1 MSSLLPQYN
10 SPPRRSSSN
19 HSLGEL
25 SPRPDD
31 ALLYADADS
40 PNTPPR
46 SRMADHEMPDSSPRF
61 SARANSKGKGKAVA
75 IAYQGQPRS
84 WYQQPKKPSF
94 VPPTPY
100 DVAEESFPEPVP
112 GPASGSFI
120 ESIFTRRP
128 RPAETSSN
136 SRFQVDDTF
145 REIARRERQ
154 MQKELQKLL
163 DAQAAAIE
171 QKLDDSPYSG
181 KGKTRDAG
189 NVTPKNKKTEQ
200 SSRQPVIPV
209 RQPPEKTLSLGQAR
223 SHIIRVMQ
231 MLASLKAEED
241 AYIASALAE
250 RKAGLSKLTML
261 KTQHQQIKKEIH
273 EIEKD
278 PADTLTNEIRTIEGE
293 LQTVSSQIE
302 EYKRLLRRAEQTK
315 TALERRLEE
324 AKSEAESRLSGYKG
338 ALRECEAGMRDLVR
352 RPGVRVLEPAQF
364 RNQGEGGEVGAVAD
378 GHITGAEFFRLRP
391 ERRTLPM
398 ARDWWE
404 GEVAV
409 LERRRTAVERER
421 AALEEGE
428 RVWADVIDT
437 IERHEEQLTGA
448 LSSSG
453 GSSPADVLRGQWDLL
468 QDVIAKLERTL
479 AHVEERGWT
488 LLVAAVG
495 AELSVYYDA
504 REMLRSIL
512 RNMGLSPRER
522 SPEKAYAST
531 SPSGGNGNLVGTG
544 EHDAGQARSPNLSSN
559 VDRDQEHE
567 ELGGSVIRLW
577 EDPDRVIP
585 RPSPEGGNRRSPD
598 PDHNDHPPTVP
609 SDLITGERVEE
620 PEDNG
625 HDDTDNEVPAGLLNE
640 VHREESEDERE
651 RHHRDEENTVPPEF
665 LSLHAGDEAGVTAA
679 R

>member
-1 MSSLLPQYN
+1 MSSLLPQYS
-10 SPPRRSSSN
+10 SPPRRSSSD

-40 PNTPPR
+40 PNTPSR
-46 SRMADHEMPDSSPRF
+46 SHMADHEMPDSSPRF
-61 SARANSKGKGKAVA
+61 SAKANSKGKGKAVA

-84 WYQQPKKPSF
+84 WYQQLKKPSF

-100 DVAEESFPEPVP
+100 DVAEESFSEPVRE
-112 GPASGSFI
+112 PASESFI
-120 ESIFTRRP
+120 ETIFARRP
-128 RPAETSSN
+128 RPVETASN

-171 QKLDDSPYSG
+171 QKLDDSPFSRE
-181 KGKTRDAG
+181 GKTRDSG
-189 NVTPKNKKTEQ
+189 NVTPKNKKTGQ

-209 RQPPEKTLSLGQAR
+209 RQPPEKILSLGQAR
-223 SHIIRVMQ
+223 SRIIGVMQ

-250 RKAGLSKLTML
+250 RKTGLSKLAML
-261 KTQHQQIKKEIH
+261 KTQHQQIKKDIH

-278 PADTLTNEIRTIEGE
+278 PADPLTNEIRTIEGE

-302 EYKRLLRRAEQTK
+302 EYKRLLRGAEQTK
-315 TALERRLEE
+315 AALERRLEE

-352 RPGVRVLEPAQF
+352 RPGIRVLEPAQF
-364 RNQGEGGEVGAVAD
+364 RDQGEDGEAAAAAAAD
-378 GHITGAEFFRLRP
+378 GHITGTEFFRLRP

-409 LERRRTAVERER
+409 LERRRAAVERER

-453 GSSPADVLRGQWDLL
+453 GSSSPADVLRGQWDLL
-468 QDVIAKLERTL
+468 LDVIAKLERTL

-504 REMLRSIL
+504 RKMLRSIL
-512 RNMGLSPRER
+512 GSMGLSPRGT
-522 SPEKAYAST
+522 SPEKARAST
-531 SPSGGNGNLVGTG
+531 SSGGNGNLVGMD
-544 EHDAGQARSPNLSSN
+544 EHDVGQARSPKLSSN
-559 VDRDQEHE
+559 VERDQVHE
-567 ELGGSVIRLW
+567 ELGGSVIRRW
-577 EDPDRVIP
+577 EDPDQVIR
-585 RPSPEGGNRRSPD
+585 RPSPEGGNRQSPD
-598 PDHNDHPPTVP
+598 PDDSDHPSAVP
-609 SDLITGERVEE
+609 SDLISGERTEG

-640 VHREESEDERE
+640 TQREESEDER
-651 RHHRDEENTVPPEF
+651 HRDENDVPPEF
-665 LSLHAGDEAGVTAA
+665 LSLHAGGAAGVAAA

>member
-10 SPPRRSSSN
+10 SPPRRSSSD

-40 PNTPPR
+40 PNTP
-46 SRMADHEMPDSSPRF
+46 SGIHMADHEMPDSSPRF

-84 WYQQPKKPSF
+84 WYQQLKKPSF
-94 VPPTPY
+94 VPPTPHN
-100 DVAEESFPEPVP
+100 VAEESFSEPVRE
-112 GPASGSFI
+112 PASESFI
-120 ESIFTRRP
+120 ESIFARRP
-128 RPAETSSN
+128 RPVETASN

-171 QKLDDSPYSG
+171 QKLDDSPFSG
-181 KGKTRDAG
+181 KGKRRDAG

-200 SSRQPVIPV
+200 PSHQPVIPV

-223 SHIIRVMQ
+223 SHIIGVMQ

-250 RKAGLSKLTML
+250 RKAGLSKLAML
-261 KTQHQQIKKEIH
+261 KTQHQQIKKDIH

-278 PADTLTNEIRTIEGE
+278 PADPLTNEIRTIEGE

-302 EYKRLLRRAEQTK
+302 EYKRLLRRAEQAKAT
-315 TALERRLEE
+315 LERRLEE

-338 ALRECEAGMRDLVR
+338 ALRECEAGMLDLVR
-352 RPGVRVLEPAQF
+352 RPGIRVLEPAQF
-364 RNQGEGGEVGAVAD
+364 RDQGEGGEAGAAAD
-378 GHITGAEFFRLRP
+378 RHITGTEFFRLRP

-409 LERRRTAVERER
+409 LERRRAAVERER

-437 IERHEEQLTGA
+437 IERHEEQLTDA

-453 GSSPADVLRGQWDLL
+453 GSGGSSSPADVLRGQWDLL

-504 REMLRSIL
+504 RKMLRSIL
-512 RNMGLSPRER
+512 RSMGLSPRET
-522 SPEKAYAST
+522 SPEKAHTSASF
-531 SPSGGNGNLVGTG
+531 SGGNDNLVSTS
-544 EHDAGQARSPNLSSN
+544 EHDAGQPRSPNLGSN
-559 VDRDQEHE
+559 ADRDQGHE
-567 ELGGSVIRLW
+567 ELGGSVIRRW
-577 EDPDRVIP
+577 EDPDQVIR
-585 RPSPEGGNRRSPD
+585 RPSPEGVNRRSPA
-598 PDHNDHPPTVP
+598 PDDNDHPSTVP
-609 SDLITGERVEE
+609 SDLIAGGRIEG

-640 VHREESEDERE
+640 TQREESEDER
-651 RHHRDEENTVPPEF
+651 HRVENEVPPEF
-665 LSLHAGDEAGVTAA
+665 LSLHAGDDAEVAAA

>member
-10 SPPRRSSSN
+10 SPPRRSSSD

-25 SPRPDD
+25 SPRPDE
-31 ALLYADADS
+31 ALLYTDADS
-40 PNTPPR
+40 PNTPSR
-46 SRMADHEMPDSSPRF
+46 SHMADHEMPDSPPRF

-84 WYQQPKKPSF
+84 WYQQLKKPSF
-94 VPPTPY
+94 VPPTPH
-100 DVAEESFPEPVP
+100 DVAEESFSEPVLE
-112 GPASGSFI
+112 PASESFI
-120 ESIFTRRP
+120 ETIFVRRP
-128 RPAETSSN
+128 RPAETASS
-136 SRFQVDDTF
+136 SRIQVDDTF

-171 QKLDDSPYSG
+171 QKLDDSPFSG

-200 SSRQPVIPV
+200 LSRQPVMPV

-223 SHIIRVMQ
+223 SRIIGVMQ

-261 KTQHQQIKKEIH
+261 KTQHQQIKKDIH

-278 PADTLTNEIRTIEGE
+278 PADPLANEIRTIEGE

-315 TALERRLEE
+315 AALERRLEE

-352 RPGVRVLEPAQF
+352 RPGIRVLEPAQF
-364 RNQGEGGEVGAVAD
+364 RDQGEDREAGAVAD
-378 GHITGAEFFRLRP
+378 GHITGIEFFRLRP

-409 LERRRTAVERER
+409 LERRRAAVERER

-428 RVWADVIDT
+428 RVWADVIET

-453 GSSPADVLRGQWDLL
+453 GSSSPADVLRGQWDLL

-479 AHVEERGWT
+479 AHVEERSWT

-512 RNMGLSPRER
+512 RSMGLSPRET
-522 SPEKAYAST
+522 SPEKPHASA
-531 SPSGGNGNLVGTG
+531 SSSGGNGNLVGTG

-559 VDRDQEHE
+559 ADRDQGHE
-567 ELGGSVIRLW
+567 ELGGSVIRRW
-577 EDPDRVIP
+577 EDPDQAIR
-585 RPSPEGGNRRSPD
+585 RPSPECGNRRSPD
-598 PDHNDHPPTVP
+598 PDDNGYPSTIP
-609 SDLITGERVEE
+609 SDPIAGELIEG

-625 HDDTDNEVPAGLLNE
+625 HDDTDNEVPVGLLNE
-640 VHREESEDERE
+640 TQREESEDER
-651 RHHRDEENTVPPEF
+651 HRDENEVPPEF
-665 LSLHAGDEAGVTAA
+665 FSPHAGDAAGVATA

>member
-1 MSSLLPQYN
+1 MSPLLPQHN
-10 SPPRRSSSN
+10 SPPRRSSSD

-25 SPRPDD
+25 SPRPDE

-40 PNTPPR
+40 PNTASR
-46 SRMADHEMPDSSPRF
+46 SHMADHEMPDSSPRF
-61 SARANSKGKGKAVA
+61 SAKTNSKGKGKAVA

-84 WYQQPKKPSF
+84 WYQQLKKPSF

-100 DVAEESFPEPVP
+100 DAAEESFSEPVRKP
-112 GPASGSFI
+112 LSESFI
-120 ESIFTRRP
+120 ESIFPRRP
-128 RPAETSSN
+128 RPAETSGN

-154 MQKELQKLL
+154 MQKELQRLL

-171 QKLDDSPYSG
+171 QKLDDSPFSG
-181 KGKTRDAG
+181 KGKTREAG

-200 SSRQPVIPV
+200 SSTQPVIPV

-223 SHIIRVMQ
+223 SHIIGVMQ

-261 KTQHQQIKKEIH
+261 KNQHQQIKKDIH

-278 PADTLTNEIRTIEGE
+278 PADFLTNEIRTIEGE

-315 TALERRLEE
+315 AALERRLEE
-324 AKSEAESRLSGYKG
+324 AKSEAESRLSGYRG

-352 RPGVRVLEPAQF
+352 RPGIRVLEPAQF
-364 RNQGEGGEVGAVAD
+364 RNQGEEGEAGAAGAAAD
-378 GHITGAEFFRLRP
+378 GHITGIEFFRLRP

-409 LERRRTAVERER
+409 LERRRAAVERER

-437 IERHEEQLTGA
+437 IDRHEEQLAGA

-453 GSSPADVLRGQWDLL
+453 GSSSPADVLRGQWDLL
-468 QDVIAKLERTL
+468 QEVIAKLEHTL
-479 AHVEERGWT
+479 AHVEGRGWK

-495 AELSVYYDA
+495 AELSVYHDA

-512 RNMGLSPRER
+512 RSMGLSPRQK
-522 SPEKAYAST
+522 SPEKAHAST
-531 SPSGGNGNLVGTG
+531 TSSGSDGNLVGRG
-544 EHDAGQARSPNLSSN
+544 EHDAGQARSPSLSSN
-559 VDRDQEHE
+559 ADRDHEHG
-567 ELGGSVIRLW
+567 ELGGSVIRRW
-577 EDPDRVIP
+577 EDPDQVVR

-598 PDHNDHPPTVP
+598 PDRNDHPSAVP
-609 SDLITGERVEE
+609 SDLTVDEHIEE
-620 PEDNG
+620 PEDKG

-640 VHREESEDERE
+640 MQREESEDER
-651 RHHRDEENTVPPEF
+651 HRDENEVPPEF
-665 LSLHAGDEAGVTAA
+665 LSLRAGDETGVAVA

>member
-1 MSSLLPQYN
+1 MSPLLPQYN
-10 SPPRRSSSN
+10 SPPRRSSSD

-31 ALLYADADS
+31 APLYAGADS
-40 PNTPPR
+40 PNTP
-46 SRMADHEMPDSSPRF
+46 SRGHMAEHEMPDSSPRF
-61 SARANSKGKGKAVA
+61 SAKANSKGKGKAVA

-84 WYQQPKKPSF
+84 WYQQLKKPSF

-100 DVAEESFPEPVP
+100 DVAEESFSEPVQKP
-112 GPASGSFI
+112 LSESFI
-120 ESIFTRRP
+120 ESIFPRRP
-128 RPAETSSN
+128 RPAETSGN

-171 QKLDDSPYSG
+171 QKLDDSPFSG
-181 KGKTRDAG
+181 KGKPRDAG
-189 NVTPKNKKTEQ
+189 NVTPKNKRTEQ
-200 SSRQPVIPV
+200 SPTQPVIPV

-223 SHIIRVMQ
+223 SHIIGVMQ
-231 MLASLKAEED
+231 MLASLKTEED

-261 KTQHQQIKKEIH
+261 KNQHQQIKKDIH

-278 PADTLTNEIRTIEGE
+278 PADVLTNEIRTIEGE
-293 LQTVSSQIE
+293 VQTVSSQIE
-302 EYKRLLRRAEQTK
+302 EYKRLLKRAEQTK
-315 TALERRLEE
+315 AALERRLEE

-352 RPGVRVLEPAQF
+352 RPRIRVLEPAQF
-364 RNQGEGGEVGAVAD
+364 RNQGEEGEAGAAAD
-378 GHITGAEFFRLRP
+378 GHITGIEFFRLRP

-404 GEVAV
+404 GEMAV
-409 LERRRTAVERER
+409 LERRRAAVERER

-437 IERHEEQLTGA
+437 IERHEEQLAGA
-448 LSSSG
+448 LSGSG
-453 GSSPADVLRGQWDLL
+453 SPADVLRGQWDLL
-468 QDVIAKLERTL
+468 QEVTAKLERTL
-479 AHVEERGWT
+479 AHVEGRSWR

-495 AELSVYYDA
+495 AELSVYHDA

-512 RNMGLSPRER
+512 RSMGLSPRER
-522 SPEKAYAST
+522 SPGKAHAST
-531 SPSGGNGNLVGTG
+531 YSSGGDGNLVCTG
-544 EHDAGQARSPNLSSN
+544 ERDAGQARSPNLSSN
-559 VDRDQEHE
+559 ADRDQEHE
-567 ELGGSVIRLW
+567 ELGGSVIRRW
-577 EDPDRVIP
+577 EDPDQVIR

-598 PDHNDHPPTVP
+598 PDRNDHPSAVP
-609 SDLITGERVEE
+609 SDLIVDEQIEE
-620 PEDNG
+620 PEDKG
-625 HDDTDNEVPAGLLNE
+625 LDDTDNEVPAGLLNE
-640 VHREESEDERE
+640 TQREESEDER
-651 RHHRDEENTVPPEF
+651 HRDENEVPPEF
-665 LSLHAGDEAGVTAA
+665 LSLRAGDATGVAAA